1 MKSVMPERQW
11 GSTVV
16 TGVFLM
22 LLAIVGSINLAWS
35 GSVTPQVLIRKTNI
49 PSEVRTERR
58 DPVPGQAELPGYA
71 RHGSLDSNAEGL
83 MRPSGQPKSLGLS
96 GSSNSSA
103 HSSPVKKLQGDS
115 RIPAATG
122 DNLEGFKARLPAYYS
137 QLVTPQ
143 QRERIYWI
151 QKRYFVE
158 IQKYLKHIEKLEA
171 ERDTYIHNC
180 LLPDQKQRLLQL
192 QGRQE

>member
-1 MKSVMPERQW
+1 M
-11 GSTVV
+11 
-16 TGVFLM
+16 
-22 LLAIVGSINLAWS
+22 
-35 GSVTPQVLIRKTNI
+35 
-49 PSEVRTERR
+49 
-58 DPVPGQAELPGYA
+58 
-71 RHGSLDSNAEGL
+71 
-83 MRPSGQPKSLGLS
+83 
-96 GSSNSSA
+96 
-103 HSSPVKKLQGDS
+103 KKLQGDS